1 MSYSVGSYLPV
12 QEGSD
17 AATCYQSDFVTL
29 SSVLLHEQ
37 PVVVLFLE
45 GALVSW
51 SLGMDERDGHQD
63 LRGSGYQSVIPYIHG
78 RTELYCT
85 SLSCLSLISFWP
97 PPFSGRSL

>member
-37 PVVVLFLE
+37 PVVVLLLE
-45 GALVSW
+45 RVLVS
-51 SLGMDERDGHQD
+51 
-63 LRGSGYQSVIPYIHG
+63 
-78 RTELYCT
+78 
-85 SLSCLSLISFWP
+85 
-97 PPFSGRSL
+97 